1 MCPRGASG
9 VGTAVVYKGAC
20 CGVQCDRT
28 GVDFMPSQAAVER
41 PCHVTTVRAA
51 YTSII
56 SKRITSC
63 CKTTSAGH
71 SQAKELELLHCCN

>member
-41 PCHVTTVRAA
+41 PCHATTVRAA
-51 YTSII
+51 YKYHIEAYHVMLQNYKCRSFTS
-56 SKRITSC
+56 
-63 CKTTSAGH
+63 
-71 SQAKELELLHCCN
+71 